1 MSANVTSGGAL
12 VATPVSTMAQVKS
25 VKWDPNLQELTLEI
39 NDGEYVSLSQV
50 ERISAYYLN
59 NRLLIT
65 EGIFK
70 CHFIHL

>member
-1 MSANVTSGGAL
+1 MAPSGNYIMSANVASGGAL

-50 ERISAYYLN
+50 ERISAFYSL
-59 NRLLIT
+59 T
-65 EGIFK
+65 E
-70 CHFIHL
+70 